1 MMKSLTKIANE
12 LSLTKLN
19 DANISSFHEMLD
31 YTYQSHLDDSDM
43 GALHYIVDAIY
54 NAGKDSVQP

>member
-1 MMKSLTKIANE
+1 MKLIEIANA

-31 YTYQSHLDDSDM
+31 YSYRDHIDDSDM
-43 GALHYIVDAIY
+43 RALHYIVDAIY

>member
-1 MMKSLTKIANE
+1 MKLIEIANE
-12 LSLTKLN
+12 LSIVKLN
-19 DANISSFHEMLD
+19 DANISSFHEMWD
-31 YTYQSHLDDSDM
+31 YTYQSHLDGSDM